1 MNKEYD
7 DEIEIDLGALFQCL
21 LKKMVADCNLCADW
35 SGTCSWKYNF
45 TDYTKVSVQCHALYF
60 E

>member
-21 LKKMVADCNLCADW
+21 LKKWWLIVICALI
-35 SGTCSWKYNF
+35 GAGL
-45 TDYTKVSVQCHALYF
+45 ALGSTILLITPK
-60 E
+60 